1 MLNLNDPNCD
11 NSISNWKNLD
21 LRHHHHQQ
29 ELKQSSIKSTASIK
43 MKEIYLK
50 LTHKE
55 TKKKRVSVVHTQIL
69 AIHAH
74 VTCNKLIIF
83 KCAQVNIIFNILL
96 VQLQ

>member
-1 MLNLNDPNCD
+1 
-11 NSISNWKNLD
+11 
-21 LRHHHHQQ
+21 
-29 ELKQSSIKSTASIK
+29 

-55 TKKKRVSVVHTQIL
+55 TKQKKKKRVSVVHKQIL